1 MARYEELAKD
11 IRTQI
16 ANNTWRSG
24 EKIPSVRMSCRNY
37 KVSNSTVLQAYQLLE
52 SEGWIIAKPQSG
64 YFVAPKI
71 ESLVTLPEVS
81 EPKRAIND
89 RLFDFLTS
97 SSAEGVVPFGSA
109 FPDPDLFPLPVLT
122 RNLASAGRKM
132 TGASVI
138 NNLPPGSESLRRQI
152 AQRYLQQ
159 GIVVSHQDIVITSG
173 AMEALNL
180 SLQTVTKPGDTVVI
194 EAPAFYGALQAVE
207 RLGLNAVEVEVCPK
221 DGLNITAFKQ
231 ALIDHDVK
239 ACWLMTTFQN
249 PTGTCLSDKSKTE
262 LVAIAR
268 EHQAL
273 IIEDDVYADLYY
285 EGEKPKPLKAYDT
298 NDSVLLCGSYS
309 KSLCP
314 GYRVGWVV
322 NARYHNQIQK
332 QQLLSTLSSSAPVQL
347 GVAHF
352 LTHESYDNHLRKL
365 RKHLQSRKQEF
376 IEAVTEYFPISIELE
391 EPQGG
396 YFIWIRFPE
405 SFDSHKLYKQAMEKG
420 ISIASG
426 DLFSESDMVS
436 HAIRLN
442 FSHELTQERRSA
454 LKTVGQLAHQLLR
467 QS

>member
-1 MARYEELAKD
+1 ML
-11 IRTQI
+11 
-16 ANNTWRSG
+16 
-24 EKIPSVRMSCRNY
+24 
-37 KVSNSTVLQAYQLLE
+37 
-52 SEGWIIAKPQSG
+52 
-64 YFVAPKI
+64 
-71 ESLVTLPEVS
+71 
-81 EPKRAIND
+81 
-89 RLFDFLTS
+89 
-97 SSAEGVVPFGSA
+97 
-109 FPDPDLFPLPVLT
+109 
-122 RNLASAGRKM
+122 
-132 TGASVI
+132 
-138 NNLPPGSESLRRQI
+138 
-152 AQRYLQQ
+152 
-159 GIVVSHQDIVITSG
+159 
-173 AMEALNL
+173 
-180 SLQTVTKPGDTVVI
+180 
-194 EAPAFYGALQAVE
+194 
-207 RLGLNAVEVEVCPK
+207 
-221 DGLNITAFKQ
+221 
-231 ALIDHDVK
+231 
-239 ACWLMTTFQN
+239 
-249 PTGTCLSDKSKTE
+249 
-262 LVAIAR
+262 
-268 EHQAL
+268 
-273 IIEDDVYADLYY
+273 IEDDVYADLYY
-285 EGEKPKPLKAYDT
+285 DGEKPKPLKAYDT

-454 LKTVGQLAHQLLR
+454 LKTVGKLAHHLLR

>member
-71 ESLVTLPEVS
+71 ETLVTLPEAS

-159 GIVVSHQDIVITSG
+159 GIAVSHQDIVITSG

-207 RLGLNAVEVEVCPK
+207 RLGLNAIEVEVCPK
-221 DGLNITAFKQ
+221 QGLNIEAFRQ
-231 ALIDHDVK
+231 VLNDHDVK

-249 PTGTCLSDKSKTE
+249 PTGTCLSEQSKQEVTS
-262 LVAIAR
+262 IAR
-268 EHQAL
+268 EYQTL

-298 NDSVLLCGSYS
+298 DDSVLLCGSYS

-365 RKHLQSRKQEF
+365 RKHLQARKQGF
-376 IEAVTEYFPISIELE
+376 IDAIREHFPTSIELE

-396 YFIWIRFPE
+396 YFIWVRFPE
-405 SFDSHKLYKQAMEKG
+405 SFDSHKLYKLAMEQG

-426 DLFSESDMVS
+426 DLFSDSQQVS

-442 FSHELTQERRSA
+442 FSHEFTPERESA
-454 LKTVGQLAHQLLR
+454 LKTVGKLAHQLSR
-467 QS
+467 RS

>member
-71 ESLVTLPEVS
+71 ESLATLTESS

-159 GIVVSHQDIVITSG
+159 GIAVSHQDIVITSG

-207 RLGLNAVEVEVCPK
+207 RLGL
-221 DGLNITAFKQ
+221 
-231 ALIDHDVK
+231 
-239 ACWLMTTFQN
+239 
-249 PTGTCLSDKSKTE
+249 
-262 LVAIAR
+262 R
-268 EHQAL
+268 
-273 IIEDDVYADLYY
+273 
-285 EGEKPKPLKAYDT
+285 
-298 NDSVLLCGSYS
+298 
-309 KSLCP
+309 
-314 GYRVGWVV
+314 
-322 NARYHNQIQK
+322 
-332 QQLLSTLSSSAPVQL
+332 
-347 GVAHF
+347 
-352 LTHESYDNHLRKL
+352 
-365 RKHLQSRKQEF
+365 
-376 IEAVTEYFPISIELE
+376 
-391 EPQGG
+391 
-396 YFIWIRFPE
+396 
-405 SFDSHKLYKQAMEKG
+405 
-420 ISIASG
+420 
-426 DLFSESDMVS
+426 
-436 HAIRLN
+436 
-442 FSHELTQERRSA
+442 RRSRRPPWPA
-454 LKTVGQLAHQLLR
+454 RATRPRRPPIAAACPCRPPHR
-467 QS
+467 CS